1 MTGSRWGRGSVNVTK
16 TYLALAALALSGAGL
31 TAVRPAL
38 VQAAALFESRPLDAS
53 RFAVLA
59 RPVGSTEWNL
69 LLLEQLQ
76 ARPLCWQTRTDGL
89 IDPALNRF
97 DYTGIC
103 NRYLDSNGYSLRVGE
118 EDLAS
123 RYRLRVQQSGSELL
137 LQAFSPDHPAVLLVG
152 RGQLPLRDREGFV
165 ALNLEPGWQLRRR
178 SFGGQNLNHVYFSS
192 GASLDQL
199 IARSAA
205 AGEARAAAT
214 GNGIGTGIRSG
225 IRSGSGNGNT
235 MGGPTSTAIG
245 GRLSQAL
252 RPLVE
257 GEPQASGS
265 SASEEPPLAQP
276 GRTIALQVI
285 PFRE

>member
-1 MTGSRWGRGSVNVTK
+1 
-16 TYLALAALALSGAGL
+16 
-31 TAVRPAL
+31 
-38 VQAAALFESRPLDAS
+38 
-53 RFAVLA
+53 
-59 RPVGSTEWNL
+59 
-69 LLLEQLQ
+69 
-76 ARPLCWQTRTDGL
+76 
-89 IDPALNRF
+89 
-97 DYTGIC
+97 
-103 NRYLDSNGYSLRVGE
+103 
-118 EDLAS
+118 
-123 RYRLRVQQSGSELL
+123 
-137 LQAFSPDHPAVLLVG
+137 
-152 RGQLPLRDREGFV
+152 
-165 ALNLEPGWQLRRR
+165 
-178 SFGGQNLNHVYFSS
+178 VYFSS

-214 GNGIGTGIRSG
+214 GNGIGSG